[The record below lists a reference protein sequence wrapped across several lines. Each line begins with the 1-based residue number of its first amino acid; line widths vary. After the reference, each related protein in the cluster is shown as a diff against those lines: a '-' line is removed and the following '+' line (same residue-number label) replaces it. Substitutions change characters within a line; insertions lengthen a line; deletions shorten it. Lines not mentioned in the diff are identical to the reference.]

1 MTTRGLTAKDE
12 LHTLQYT
19 ALTDLHIGVVRL
31 GVSLEGEVRLSVE
44 MESVESRGELWLRQQ
59 RRALTISSC
68 HPVCVCVCVRGISV
82 MMHAYSHVY
91 CDYNGE
97 VSWYIGIREV
107 FAGGGAGALCD
118 MTQGV

>member
-1 MTTRGLTAKDE
+1 
-12 LHTLQYT
+12 
-19 ALTDLHIGVVRL
+19 
-31 GVSLEGEVRLSVE
+31 
-44 MESVESRGELWLRQQ
+44 
-59 RRALTISSC
+59 
-68 HPVCVCVCVRGISV
+68 